1 MQIGMNTAGDYLR
14 GIAGIENAISPGI
27 IEPLP
32 APTPFLQTVD
42 NGATPGQLINYVTGA
57 FIQSTASGAL
67 ALLKMPVDLLMGNFN
82 ALKDDSTDAL
92 TMLLG
97 FKTGEIIAKVSDFK
111 LIIKQMTLDAELVA
125 QGVISKSPLEFLKN
139 GPDGLQLNI
148 IKDKVIDPANPAAP
162 PVEVTKI
169 LTSEQLAQECSNSL
183 VTNANG
189 SVEFQSPFGPDP
201 VCFVAGTLVH
211 TKEGLRPIEQI
222 KVGDYVLSKPES
234 GEGEQAY
241 KRVTQTFVRED
252 QEVWVVDY
260 AVDEWPTPEL
270 PPTRSLVVTGNHPFW
285 VDRKGWTA
293 ARDLKQADNLEL
305 YNTHETKEFGYLLRS
320 LKVLEADRRDW
331 GWAEDSDIL
340 SCGKGPMIDLRDGGV
355 KVSEYYK
362 EDVPTNDLTGRYLRQ
377 QVFNLE
383 VEDFHTYFV
392 GEAGVWVHNA
402 CPDVAG
408 TVQGK
413 GVVLNNAAEAN
424 AGLAPS
430 PNATVYSSL
439 GAEKLAK
446 NLGAG
451 EDALILVEQRSGA
464 STPTQAQG
472 SMSLAG
478 GTKVAEWGLISNRSL
493 TKINYI
499 TV

>member
-1 MQIGMNTAGDYLR
+1 LKGGD
-14 GIAGIENAISPGI
+14 
-27 IEPLP
+27 
-32 APTPFLQTVD
+32 D
-42 NGATPGQLINYVTGA
+42 
-57 FIQSTASGAL
+57 
-67 ALLKMPVDLLMGNFN
+67 
-82 ALKDDSTDAL
+82 
-92 TMLLG
+92 
-97 FKTGEIIAKVSDFK
+97 
-111 LIIKQMTLDAELVA
+111 
-125 QGVISKSPLEFLKN
+125 
-139 GPDGLQLNI
+139 
-148 IKDKVIDPANPAAP
+148 
-162 PVEVTKI
+162 
-169 LTSEQLAQECSNSL
+169 
-183 VTNANG
+183 
-189 SVEFQSPFGPDP
+189 
-201 VCFVAGTLVH
+201 
-211 TKEGLRPIEQI
+211 
-222 KVGDYVLSKPES
+222 
-234 GEGEQAY
+234 
-241 KRVTQTFVRED
+241 
-252 QEVWVVDY
+252 
-260 AVDEWPTPEL
+260 
-270 PPTRSLVVTGNHPFW
+270 
-285 VDRKGWTA
+285 
-293 ARDLKQADNLEL
+293 LEL
-305 YNTHETKEFGYLLRS
+305 YNTHETKELGKLLRS
-320 LKVLEADRRDW
+320 LKVFEADRADW
-331 GWAEDSDIL
+331 GWAEDL
-340 SCGKGPMIDLRDGGV
+340 SSRSRLYAGPMIDLRDGGV

-362 EDVPTNDLTGRYLRQ
+362 EDVTTSDLTGRYLRR